1 MAQGTI
7 EERVA
12 DLERQVAEL
21 VRERDGSQ
29 GKRGWLDEIRG
40 SFKDDPEFDEIL
52 RLGREFR
59 EADRPKGDEAPE
71 AD

>member
-1 MAQGTI
+1 MSQGTI
-7 EERVA
+7 EERLSV
-12 DLERQVAEL
+12 LERQVAEL
-21 VRERDGSQ
+21 VREKNEGQ
-29 GKRGWLDEIRG
+29 GKEGWLDEIKG

-59 EADRPKGDEAPE
+59 EADRPGDDGPPG